1 MSRSLLRYLLALG
14 ALIGWMQTRGAL
26 PLSDTCQPLADTSRV
41 VVGNIIFQGNQITK
55 DRIVLRELVFHQGD
69 TLTLKVLGEKM
80 KQSRQ
85 NLLNRSIFNFV
96 EMDTIFKPGTG
107 LCVVDVRISMLERWY
122 IWPMPILELADRN
135 LNSWWETKDFRK
147 INAGFFLT
155 YDNFRGRLEKL
166 KLLLRAG
173 YDQNY
178 YLEYEIPYLNRAQNF
193 GIGLQLGHSRS
204 REIAYLTE
212 QNKQRFFRSEE
223 GYARTEWY
231 ARVKMILR
239 RNIHNTHEFS
249 IGYED
254 TKFSDSALTLNPNF
268 LDDVSGRF
276 HAVHLNYFFKHDFR
290 DSKPYPLSGHYADIE
305 LHQYGLGLT
314 ADDRSISTAKFT
326 FDIYRPISR
335 RWFWAANLTA
345 KTANRGFQPYFL
357 QRGLGYGNDFVRSFE
372 VFVVDGQSFALAK
385 SNLKFALVTP
395 RKTKL
400 PLIKSE
406 KFSKLHYAAYLNLL
420 LDAGY
425 VNQRNPEPLNNMQ
438 NTWLVGTGLG
448 LDVVTYYDI
457 VWRFECTV
465 NRYQKPGFFVHFVAP
480 I

>member
-1 MSRSLLRYLLALG
+1 MSRSLLQYMLALI
-14 ALIGWMQTRGAL
+14 ALLGWMQSRGELAL
-26 PLSDTCQPLADTSRV
+26 NDNPHAITDTSFII
-41 VVGNIIFQGNQITK
+41 VGRIVLQGNQITK
-55 DRIVLRELVFHQGD
+55 DRIVLRELVFREGD
-69 TLTLKVLGEKM
+69 TLSLNALGEKL

-96 EMDTIFKPGTG
+96 EIDTLPSQEAGSRM
-107 LCVVDVRISMLERWY
+107 VDVKIVLLERWY

-135 LNSWWETKDFRK
+135 LNSWWETKDMTR

-166 KLLLRAG
+166 KVLFRAG

-178 YLEYEIPYLNRAQNF
+178 YVEYEIPYLNRAQNF

-204 REIAYLTE
+204 RKIAYLTKD
-212 QNKQRFFRSEE
+212 NKQVFSPSEE

-231 ARVKMILR
+231 ARLKMILR
-239 RNIHNTHEFS
+239 RNIHNTHELS
-249 IGYED
+249 IGYEN
-254 TKFSDSALTLNPNF
+254 TKFSDSVMLLNPNF
-268 LDDVSGRF
+268 LNNISGRF
-276 HAVHLNYFFKHDFR
+276 EAIHLYYFFKNDYR
-290 DSKPYPLSGHYADIE
+290 DSKPYPLSGHYADLE
-305 LHQYGLGLT
+305 LHQYGLGFLPDET
-314 ADDRSISTAKFT
+314 ALSTAKLT
-326 FDIYRPISR
+326 FDIYRPISK
-335 RWFWAANLTA
+335 RWFWAANFTA
-345 KTANRGFQPYFL
+345 KITSSGFQPYFL
-357 QRGLGYGNDFVRSFE
+357 QRGLGFGNDFVRSYE
-372 VFVVDGQSFALAK
+372 VFVVDGQRFALAK

-425 VNQRNPEPLNNMQ
+425 VNQRNPEPLNTLQ
-438 NTWLVGTGLG
+438 NNWLVGTGLG

-457 VWRFECTV
+457 VWRFEYSV
-465 NRYQKPGFFVHFVAP
+465 SRLGQPGFFVHFVAP